1 MNIIGQIDPSAFAAR
16 PRMHHG
22 DDEVALE
29 FPSSVSSRRRNL
41 LALRAMMW
49 GAAKKSGSTARD
61 YVQNG
66 LVAMW
71 DGIENAGWGVHDDG
85 ATAWVDL
92 VGGISVPLADGGAFG
107 PDSLVCNGSANS
119 TTYADVQMRP
129 IMVECVARVT
139 SGNAFLWMFGGT
151 STRNNRM
158 MMIHSGKVQMVRP
171 CTWAVPAT
179 LAARSTLAVEYASG
193 DQNTTAVA
201 GFLNAVQASVPLND
215 NWSDTNSEFIIIGC
229 RPGGGYRLNGEI
241 CAIRCYSRALSV
253 AELTANYH
261 LDQARFGVA

>member
-1 MNIIGQIDPSAFAAR
+1 MIDIITGTAFDSPKR
-16 PRMHHG
+16 LNHRE
-22 DDEVALE
+22 DEVELE
-29 FPSSVSSRRRNL
+29 FPSSVTSRSRGL
-41 LALRAMMW
+41 LALRGMMW
-49 GAAKKSGSTARD
+49 GAARKSGPTARD

-71 DGIENAGWGVHDDG
+71 DGIENVGWGTHDDG
-85 ATAWVDL
+85 AQAWVDL
-92 VGGISVPLADGGAFG
+92 VGGISVPLADGGSFG
-107 PDSLVCNGSANS
+107 PDSLVCNGSANP

-171 CTWAVPAT
+171 CTFAVPAT

-215 NWSDTNSEFIIIGC
+215 NWSDTNSEFIIFGC

-261 LDQARFGVA
+261 LDQARFGAA